1 MPYTIM
7 FTPTTTL
14 QPLIQFLQRD
24 LELPATS
31 IRLALRHHDSSPSLL
46 PMTLWQYGLI
56 TLEQLDKIYDW
67 LFSQA

>member
-1 MPYTIM
+1 
-7 FTPTTTL
+7 L
-14 QPLIQFLQRD
+14 QSD

-67 LFSQA
+67 LFSQV